1 MRITKYCLLSLVMV
15 LSVVFSVVCFA
26 QSSVGVD
33 RAASAPSPDQLL
45 RPKVDY
51 SAQGLRDP
59 FMGKGGQSGT
69 GEEVNPVE
77 KKPLPALT
85 VQGVIWGGN
94 FPQAI
99 INNKVLKV
107 GDTIEGVKI
116 KAIAKE
122 GIIVLFEGS
131 ESAISSPAAGSGA
144 GTKSSGG

>member
-1 MRITKYCLLSLVMV
+1 MRKTKYCLLSVAMV

-26 QSSVGVD
+26 QSFVGAD
-33 RAASAPSPDQLL
+33 KTASGSSPDQLL

-69 GEEVNPVE
+69 GEEVNPVVE

-85 VQGVIWGGN
+85 VQGVIWGGD

-144 GTKSSGG
+144 GTSS

>member
-1 MRITKYCLLSLVMV
+1 MRITKYCLLFLVI
-15 LSVVFSVVCFA
+15 LLNTVFSVVCFA
-26 QSSVGVD
+26 QIFEGADKTVSGS
-33 RAASAPSPDQLL
+33 SPDQLL

-59 FMGKGGQSGT
+59 FMGKEGKSGT
-69 GEEVNPVE
+69 GEVSSPVD

-116 KAIAKE
+116 KSIAKE

-131 ESAISSPAAGSGA
+131 ESIISSPAAGSGA
-144 GTKSSGG
+144 GTSS

>member
-1 MRITKYCLLSLVMV
+1 MV

-26 QSSVGVD
+26 QSFVGAEKTV
-33 RAASAPSPDQLL
+33 SAQSPDQLL

-144 GTKSSGG
+144 GTKPSGG